1 MSSIAHGCP
10 SMVYLLMVRWMKA
23 GRPHESCCRNPNS
36 CQPQLLACVALVS
49 SMSLRQ
55 DNRVAA
61 EETARAAGAGL
72 KFLGERYRL
81 TQTQIKRKNET
92 TVGFMQ
98 RKLCL
103 DECNPNEL
111 WECE

>member
-23 GRPHESCCRNPNS
+23 GRPHESCCRKPNS
-36 CQPQLLACVALVS
+36 CHPQLLACVALVS

-61 EETARAAGAGL
+61 VGQRGGKVVVFLSEKNTRYRIISQAWTHTKKETAHP
-72 KFLGERYRL
+72 
-81 TQTQIKRKNET
+81 
-92 TVGFMQ
+92 VG
-98 RKLCL
+98 
-103 DECNPNEL
+103 
-111 WECE
+111 